1 MTIKQGDEGG
11 LLFRAD
17 PTNSKF
23 YLFRINQSGAYDL
36 FVYIDNQG
44 THAKNPL
51 SSSTSIFK
59 QGLNQTNTITVVA
72 RGGSMY
78 FYINGQYIGVVSNT
92 TLSSGKIGVFGESF
106 NNSTIVAF
114 SNAEVWQL

>member
-23 YLFRINQSGAYDL
+23 YLFRITQSGAYDL

-44 THAKNPL
+44 THAKNLL
-51 SSSTSIFK
+51 SNSTSLFK
-59 QGLNQTNTITVVA
+59 QGLNQPN
-72 RGGSMY
+72 SMY
-78 FYINGQYIGVVSNT
+78 FYINGQYLDGVSNT
-92 TLSSGKIGVFGESF
+92 TLSSGKIGVFGES
-106 NNSTIVAF
+106 NTNSTIVAF
-114 SNAEVWQL
+114 SNAEVWMI